1 MSQAQDDLVARATD
15 PNAELT
21 TLHELAQNYPG
32 LRPYIAANPRT
43 YPDLLNWLGTLGDP
57 AVDAALAARTQAQT
71 NGAFTTAVQDATAT
85 QALPGGQ
92 PATEEMK
99 TFAVPVSAASA
110 PGDTAPLQSVP
121 AEAPTQYQ
129 AQPPLQAQPADPQY
143 QTQYQPQPQAQPQYQ
158 PQPQAQPQYQY
169 QAQPQPQYQPQAA
182 QPQQAW
188 GAPVDQGVFGVG
200 EDDQEETSRPSNT
213 WLLVLAA
220 IAFILV
226 VALAYWWFA
235 VMSDKDGDKS
245 DAASTTAATASTAPQ
260 TPGGT
265 PTATSSAKPSKTP
278 TPTATPTPTPTPTPT
293 ATPSFKAPA
302 PSNAIELSGFTTPSG
317 NVSCTLGKNSVS
329 CTINQHDTTG
339 PQGSCPDATGKPLT
353 MAVGKNGE
361 VSISCDTGFSASGA
375 VLSYDASAK
384 SDAFACT
391 SKDDGVEC
399 WSQVTGQ
406 GFKLS
411 RDSQINKS
419 H

>member
-99 TFAVPVSAASA
+99 TFAVPVSASSA
-110 PGDTAPLQSVP
+110 QGDTAPLQSVP

-143 QTQYQPQPQAQPQYQ
+143 QTQYQPQPQ
-158 PQPQAQPQYQY
+158 
-169 QAQPQPQYQPQAA
+169 
-182 QPQQAW
+182 QAW
-188 GAPVDQGVFGVG
+188 GAPVDHGVFGVG

-226 VALAYWWFA
+226 VALAYWW
-235 VMSDKDGDKS
+235 MSNKDDDKS

-302 PSNAIELSGFTTPSG
+302 PGNAIELSGFTTPSG
-317 NVSCTLGKNSVS
+317 NVSCTLSKNSVS
-329 CTINQHDTTG
+329 CTINQHNTTG

-384 SDAFACT
+384 SDSFACT

>member
-57 AVDAALAARTQAQT
+57 AVDAALAARTQAQM
-71 NGAFTTAVQDATAT
+71 NGTLTAAAT
-85 QALPGGQ
+85 QAPPGDQ

-99 TFAVPVSAASA
+99 TFAVPVSASSA
-110 PGDTAPLQSVP
+110 QGDTAPLQSVP
-121 AEAPTQYQ
+121 AEAQTQYQTQSPFQVQSAEPQYQ
-129 AQPPLQAQPADPQY
+129 AQPA
-143 QTQYQPQPQAQPQYQ
+143 YQPQPA
-158 PQPQAQPQYQY
+158 
-169 QAQPQPQYQPQAA
+169 
-182 QPQQAW
+182 QQAW
-188 GAPVDQGVFGVG
+188 SAPADQGVFGVG
-200 EDDQEETSRPSNT
+200 EDEPEEASRSGI
-213 WLLVLAA
+213 WLWILAA
-220 IAFILV
+220 IALVLV
-226 VALAYWWFA
+226 VALIVWWFA
-235 VMSDKDGDKS
+235 VMNDKDGDDEAGAGSKTS
-245 DAASTTAATASTAPQ
+245 DKTSTAPQ
-260 TPGGT
+260 TPEGT
-265 PTATSSAKPSKTP
+265 PTASPSAKPS
-278 TPTATPTPTPTPTPT
+278 ATPTPTSTPTPTPS
-293 ATPSFKAPA
+293 ATPTFKAPA

-317 NVSCTLGKNSVS
+317 NVSCTLSKNSVS
-329 CTINQHDTTG
+329 CTINQHNTTG

>member
-57 AVDAALAARTQAQT
+57 AVDAALAARTQAQM
-71 NGAFTTAVQDATAT
+71 NGTLTAAAT
-85 QALPGGQ
+85 QAPPGDQ

-99 TFAVPVSAASA
+99 TFAVPVSASSA
-110 PGDTAPLQSVP
+110 QGDTAPLQSVP
-121 AEAPTQYQ
+121 AEAQTQYQTQSPFQVQSAEPQYQTPYQAQPAQPQYQ
-129 AQPPLQAQPADPQY
+129 AQPAYQAAQPA
-143 QTQYQPQPQAQPQYQ
+143 YQPQPA
-158 PQPQAQPQYQY
+158 
-169 QAQPQPQYQPQAA
+169 
-182 QPQQAW
+182 QQAW
-188 GAPVDQGVFGVG
+188 SAPADQGVFGVG
-200 EDDQEETSRPSNT
+200 EDEPEEASRSGI
-213 WLLVLAA
+213 WLWILAA
-220 IAFILV
+220 IALVLV
-226 VALAYWWFA
+226 VALIVWWFA
-235 VMSDKDGDKS
+235 VMNDKDGDDEAGAGSKTS
-245 DAASTTAATASTAPQ
+245 DKTSTAPQ
-260 TPGGT
+260 TPEGT
-265 PTATSSAKPSKTP
+265 SSASPSAKPSKTP
-278 TPTATPTPTPTPTPT
+278 TPTPTPTPSATPT
-293 ATPSFKAPA
+293 FKAPA

-317 NVSCTLGKNSVS
+317 NVSCTLSKNSVS
-329 CTINQHDTTG
+329 CTINQHNTTG

>member
-121 AEAPTQYQ
+121 AEAQT
-129 AQPPLQAQPADPQY
+129 QY
-143 QTQYQPQPQAQPQYQ
+143 QTQSPFQVQSAEPQYQ
-158 PQPQAQPQYQY
+158 PQPQYQAQPAQPQYQAQPAY
-169 QAQPQPQYQPQAA
+169 QPQPA
-182 QPQQAW
+182 QQAW
-188 GAPVDQGVFGVG
+188 SAPADQGVFGVG
-200 EDDQEETSRPSNT
+200 EDEPEEASRSGI
-213 WLLVLAA
+213 WLWILAA
-220 IAFILV
+220 IALVLV
-226 VALAYWWFA
+226 VALIVWWFA
-235 VMSDKDGDKS
+235 VMNDKDGDDEAGAGSKTS
-245 DAASTTAATASTAPQ
+245 DKTSTAPQ
-260 TPGGT
+260 TPEGT
-265 PTATSSAKPSKTP
+265 SSASPSAKPSKTP
-278 TPTATPTPTPTPTPT
+278 TPTPTPTPPPTPSATPT
-293 ATPSFKAPA
+293 FKAPA

-317 NVSCTLGKNSVS
+317 NVSCTLSKNSVS
-329 CTINQHDTTG
+329 CTINQHNTTG

>member
-71 NGAFTTAVQDATAT
+71 NGAFTTAVQDTTAAT
-85 QALPGGQ
+85 QALPGAQ

-110 PGDTAPLQSVP
+110 QGDTAPLQSVP
-121 AEAPTQYQ
+121 AEAQTQYQ
-129 AQPPLQAQPADPQY
+129 TQSPFQVQSAEPQY
-143 QTQYQPQPQAQPQYQ
+143 QTQYQAQPAYQAQPTYQ
-158 PQPQAQPQYQY
+158 PQY
-169 QAQPQPQYQPQAA
+169 QAQPAYQPQPA
-182 QPQQAW
+182 QQAW
-188 GAPVDQGVFGVG
+188 SAPADQGVFGVG
-200 EDDQEETSRPSNT
+200 EDEPEEASRSGI
-213 WLLVLAA
+213 WLWILAA
-220 IAFILV
+220 IALVLV
-226 VALAYWWFA
+226 VALIVWFIL
-235 VMSDKDGDKS
+235 SGDDDGDDSNAGSKAS
-245 DAASTTAATASTAPQ
+245 DTTSTAPQ
-260 TPGGT
+260 TPEGT
-265 PTATSSAKPSKTP
+265 PTASPSAKPS
-278 TPTATPTPTPTPTPT
+278 ATPTPTSTPTPTPS
-293 ATPSFKAPA
+293 ATPTFKAPA

-317 NVSCTLGKNSVS
+317 NVSCTLSKNSVS
-329 CTINQHDTTG
+329 CTINQHNTTG
-339 PQGSCPDATGKPLT
+339 AQGSCPDATGKPLT

-384 SDAFACT
+384 SDSFACT

-411 RDSQINKS
+411 RDSQVTKG

>member
-1 MSQAQDDLVARATD
+1 
-15 PNAELT
+15 
-21 TLHELAQNYPG
+21 
-32 LRPYIAANPRT
+32 
-43 YPDLLNWLGTLGDP
+43 
-57 AVDAALAARTQAQT
+57 
-71 NGAFTTAVQDATAT
+71 
-85 QALPGGQ
+85 
-92 PATEEMK
+92 
-99 TFAVPVSAASA
+99 
-110 PGDTAPLQSVP
+110 
-121 AEAPTQYQ
+121 
-129 AQPPLQAQPADPQY
+129 
-143 QTQYQPQPQAQPQYQ
+143 
-158 PQPQAQPQYQY
+158 
-169 QAQPQPQYQPQAA
+169 
-182 QPQQAW
+182 
-188 GAPVDQGVFGVG
+188 VFGVG

-235 VMSDKDGDKS
+235 VMSDKDDDKS

-302 PSNAIELSGFTTPSG
+302 PGNAIELSGFTTPSG

-384 SDAFACT
+384 SDSFACT
-391 SKDDGVEC
+391 SMDDGVEC

-411 RDSQINKS
+411 RANQATKN

>member
-71 NGAFTTAVQDATAT
+71 NGAFTTAVQDTTAAT
-85 QALPGGQ
+85 QALPGAQ

-121 AEAPTQYQ
+121 AEAQT
-129 AQPPLQAQPADPQY
+129 QY
-143 QTQYQPQPQAQPQYQ
+143 QTQSPFQVQSAEPQYQ
-158 PQPQAQPQYQY
+158 PQPQYQAQPAQPPY
-169 QAQPQPQYQPQAA
+169 QPQPQYQAQPA

-188 GAPVDQGVFGVG
+188 GAPADQGVFGVG
-200 EDDQEETSRPSNT
+200 EDEPEEASRSGI
-213 WLLVLAA
+213 WLWILAA
-220 IAFILV
+220 IALVLV
-226 VALAYWWFA
+226 VALIVWFIL
-235 VMSDKDGDKS
+235 SGDDDGDDDSNAGSKAS
-245 DAASTTAATASTAPQ
+245 DTTSTAPQ
-260 TPGGT
+260 TPEGT
-265 PTATSSAKPSKTP
+265 PTASPSAKPS
-278 TPTATPTPTPTPTPT
+278 ATPTPTSTPTPTPS
-293 ATPSFKAPA
+293 ATPTFKAPA

-317 NVSCTLGKNSVS
+317 NVSCTLSKNSVS
-329 CTINQHDTTG
+329 CTINQHNTTG

-384 SDAFACT
+384 SDSFACT

-411 RDSQINKS
+411 RDNQATKN